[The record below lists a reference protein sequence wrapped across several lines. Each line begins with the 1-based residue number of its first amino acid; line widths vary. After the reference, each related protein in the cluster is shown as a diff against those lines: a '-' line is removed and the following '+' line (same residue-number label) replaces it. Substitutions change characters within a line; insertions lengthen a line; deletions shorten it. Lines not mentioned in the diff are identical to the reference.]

1 MLTFITL
8 GTNRQYMPA
17 ITASLSETGYEGYT
31 SIPKGMRSKVIDR
44 LLRDYALEKVH
55 IYREQIGQVSV
66 KEVLDKQEY
75 LEMSLQT
82 AHQEIRDLK
91 KKPSLIAQQNELLKE
106 MQS

>member
-8 GTNRQYMPA
+8 GSIGPNMPA

-44 LLRDYALEKVH
+44 LLRDYALDRVH
-55 IYREQIGQVSV
+55 IYREQVGQVSV
-66 KEVLDKQEY
+66 KEVLDKQEF

-82 AHQEIRDLK
+82 GYQELRDLK
-91 KKPSLIAQQNELLKE
+91 EELRDLKE
-106 MQS
+106 ARE